1 MVKASSVKRLPSGRL
16 KYNGETFPGFNKVQR
31 TPGDTKKFKVLAKKG
46 PDVRKITFGDSNM
59 TIKKS
64 NPKTKPAI
72 VRVLAAFLARMT
84 SFQRIIGRVRCG
96 IVSMMYMKKTSMTP
110 GSRSTMANQPT
121 PPKKKKP
128 KKKKKTYASS
138 GVTTGRYSSNG

>member
-1 MVKASSVKRLPSGRL
+1 
-16 KYNGETFPGFNKVQR
+16 
-31 TPGDTKKFKVLAKKG
+31 
-46 PDVRKITFGDSNM
+46 
-59 TIKKS
+59 
-64 NPKTKPAI
+64 
-72 VRVLAAFLARMT
+72 
-84 SFQRIIGRVRCG
+84 
-96 IVSMMYMKKTSMTP
+96 MMYMKKTSMTP

>member
-1 MVKASSVKRLPSGRL
+1 
-16 KYNGETFPGFNKVQR
+16 
-31 TPGDTKKFKVLAKKG
+31 
-46 PDVRKITFGDSNM
+46 
-59 TIKKS
+59 
-64 NPKTKPAI
+64 
-72 VRVLAAFLARMT
+72 
-84 SFQRIIGRVRCG
+84 
-96 IVSMMYMKKTSMTP
+96 MYMKKTSMTP